1 MKIMKKTLLPL
12 TLLSILT
19 PSAFAGEVNVYS
31 YRQEFLTKPLFD
43 AFTKE
48 TGHNVN
54 VVFAKKG
61 LIERVKTE
69 GKNSPADVIMTVDIS
84 NLNKIKSLGIAQ
96 SVSTKNINKN
106 IPASMRDVDG
116 TWFGLSQRSRVLYTS
131 KDRVAVGSIK
141 TYADLADP
149 KWNGKICMRSATHK
163 YNVGLTAYMLTRHG
177 ESFTKNW
184 LKGLEANLAR
194 DPKGNDRAQV
204 KAVFEGICD
213 IAIANDY
220 YYGKMLANK
229 DQKAWADSVNI
240 VWPDQAGN
248 GVHVNLAGIAV
259 AKYAPNKDIAVTLV
273 EFLSSKKAQEIY
285 ASVNNE
291 RPVNDS
297 VSVSDKVKSWHKDLD
312 GKLKIDGKVSLSDI
326 AKNAK
331 NAILLINESGLN
343 K

>member
-1 MKIMKKTLLPL
+1 MKKILLPL
-12 TLLSILT
+12 TLLSVLS
-19 PSAFAGEVNVYS
+19 PSVFAGEVNVYS

-48 TGHNVN
+48 TGHDVN

-69 GKNSPADVIMTVDIS
+69 GRNSPADVIMTVDIL
-84 NLNKIKSLGIAQ
+84 NLNKIKTLGIAQ

-131 KDRVAVGSIK
+131 KDRVAVGAIK
-141 TYADLADP
+141 TYDELADP
-149 KWNGKICMRSATHK
+149 KWKGKICMRSATHK
-163 YNVGLTAYMLTRHG
+163 YNVGLTAYMMTRHG
-177 ESFTKNW
+177 KYFTKDW
-184 LKGLEANLAR
+184 LKGLKANLAR
-194 DPKGNDRAQV
+194 DPRGNDRAQI

-229 DQKAWADSVNI
+229 DQKVWADSVNI

-259 AKYAPNKDIAVTLV
+259 AKYAPNKDIAIALV
-273 EFLSSKKAQEIY
+273 EFLSSAKGQEIY
-285 ASVNNE
+285 ASTNNE
-291 RPVNDS
+291 RPVNTN
-297 VSVSDKVKSWHKDLD
+297 VSVSERVESWYKGLG
-312 GKLKIDGKVSLSDI
+312 GKLKIDSKVSLSDI
-326 AKNAK
+326 SKNAK
-331 NAILLINESGLN
+331 NAILLINEAGLN